1 MTVPVLPAVTLSE
14 LTAALGHASAFIEI
28 GVVLA
33 CLAAAWLVVRLVQGP
48 VAPKGSIWFG
58 RRIIDGV
65 LFPVLALA
73 LAFAARR
80 LLLGLEVPVAV
91 FKIVVPVLMSFAVI
105 RLSVRVLSAA
115 FPDSRLMRVAERTI
129 SWLAWLAVVGWLT
142 GVLPVVLEELD
153 AIHWKMGGTNVS
165 VRSLIEGSLS
175 AGAVLVLVLWVSSAI
190 EARLLKDMTGSQL
203 SLRKA
208 AANVVRALLLFVG
221 LLLAL
226 TSVGIDLTA
235 LSVLGGA
242 VGVGLGLGL
251 QRLAANYVSGF
262 VILAERS
269 VRIGD
274 LVRVAGFEGRITDIT
289 TRYTVLRSAAG
300 GEAIVPNETLVTTP
314 VENLSLADP
323 NVLLS
328 TTVSVAYGTDVHA
341 LRARIVAEIVQVER
355 VLPEPAPAA
364 HLTGF
369 GADGLDLTI
378 YFWIRDPENGQA
390 NVRSAVNLSLL
401 ALFHQLGVEIPF
413 PQRVLRVEGG
423 GSPPLP
429 VPVPSASSAPA
440 GPPVPP
446 GAGPTA
452 G

>member
-1 MTVPVLPAVTLSE
+1 MTVPVLPAVTLDE
-14 LTAALGHASAFIEI
+14 LSAALGHASAFIEV

-33 CLAAAWLVVRLVQGP
+33 CLAAAWLVVRLIQGP
-48 VAPKGSIWFG
+48 IAPKGSIWFG
-58 RRIIDGV
+58 RRIVDGV

-80 LLLGLEVPVAV
+80 LLQGLDVPVAV
-91 FKIVVPVLMSFAVI
+91 FKIIVPVLMSFAVI

-115 FPDSRLMRVAERTI
+115 FPDSRLVRAAERTI

-153 AIHWKMGGTNVS
+153 TIHWKMGGTDVS
-165 VRSLIEGSLS
+165 VRSLIEGTLS

-190 EARLLKDMTGSQL
+190 ESRLLKDMTGSQL

-208 AANVVRALLLFVG
+208 AANAVRALLLFVG

-289 TRYTVLRSAAG
+289 TRYTVVRSAAG

-328 TTVSVAYGTDVHA
+328 TQVSVAYGTDVHS
-341 LRARIVAEIVQVER
+341 LRARIVAEVVQVER
-355 VLPEPAPAA
+355 VLGDPGPAA
-364 HLTGF
+364 HLTAF

-390 NVRSAVNLSLL
+390 NVRSAVNLAVLSL
-401 ALFHQLGVEIPF
+401 FNEMGVDIPF

-423 GSPPLP
+423 GSLLPP
-429 VPVPSASSAPA
+429 A
-440 GPPVPP
+440 PP
-446 GAGPTA
+446 GAEPKPG
-452 G
+452 